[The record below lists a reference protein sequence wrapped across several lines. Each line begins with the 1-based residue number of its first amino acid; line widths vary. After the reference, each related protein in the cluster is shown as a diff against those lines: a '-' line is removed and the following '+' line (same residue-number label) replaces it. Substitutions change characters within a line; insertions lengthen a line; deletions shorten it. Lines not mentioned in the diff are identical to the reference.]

1 MTETER
7 HTLVLIG
14 QLSTACSLLVAAV
27 GDRDEQAAR
36 YRAADVT

>member
-27 GDRDEQAAR
+27 GDRD
-36 YRAADVT
+36 